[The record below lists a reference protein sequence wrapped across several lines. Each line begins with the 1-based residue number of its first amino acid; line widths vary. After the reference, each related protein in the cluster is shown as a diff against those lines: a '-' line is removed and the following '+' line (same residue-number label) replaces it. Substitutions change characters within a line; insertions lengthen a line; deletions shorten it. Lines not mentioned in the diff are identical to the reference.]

1 MLKEEFEILKYDE
14 ELCSV
19 SELAEMH
26 RAISKATNV
35 SKYLIYSDDAFIP
48 FLSSHIINSNTDNIF
63 LILNSVEK
71 TIGGFCRIKVLSD
84 TLFLNNIYLKPAFQG
99 QGLGKKLLFTGIQN
113 SFDGVMHKSF
123 SLDVFQI
130 NSKAIQWYKSLSMDI
145 MDVTNWYKITN
156 HNTAIK
162 NSDSIY
168 NQRNQMGFIDLM
180 YSQKKIGSLVNKTP
194 VLNSFDYVDILLAN
208 GHHDLIV
215 KTHDSVPEFIKK
227 HISASCDLL
236 QISFRMKGLLRKV
249 LDGLKNK

>member
-1 MLKEEFEILKYDE
+1 MLKEKFEILKYNE

-71 TIGGFCRIKVLSD
+71 TIGGFCRIKDLSD
-84 TLFLNNIYLKPAFQG
+84 TLFLNNIYLKPSFQG
-99 QGLGKKLLFTGIQN
+99 QGLGKELLFNAIQN
-113 SFDGVMHKSF
+113 SLNSATHQFF
-123 SLDVFQI
+123 SLDVFQS
-130 NSKAIQWYKSLSMDI
+130 NSKATQWYKSLSMDI
-145 MDVTNWYKITN
+145 AESTNWYKITN
-156 HNTAIK
+156 YNTAIK
-162 NSDSIY
+162 NLDSIY
-168 NQRNQMGFIDLM
+168 NQRNKMGFIDLM
-180 YSQKKIGSLVNKTP
+180 YSQKKIGSLVNNTP
-194 VLNSFDYVDILLAN
+194 ILNSFDFVDILLAN